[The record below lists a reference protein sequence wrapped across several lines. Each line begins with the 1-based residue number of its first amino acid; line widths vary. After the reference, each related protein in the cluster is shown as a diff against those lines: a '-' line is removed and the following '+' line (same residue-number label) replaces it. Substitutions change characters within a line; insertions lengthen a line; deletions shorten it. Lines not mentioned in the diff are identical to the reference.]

1 MRLFGNLKVKDNEV
15 FLGPY
20 SMSYLR
26 ENYKTPLYIVDE
38 DYFRETIGKFRDNFV
53 SDNFETKVLYASK
66 ALLNIYTANV
76 VSDEGIAIDA
86 VSGGEI
92 YTISKSNMDAGNIY
106 FHGNNKLVEEL
117 ELAVKLGV
125 GRIVI
130 DNEAEIDRLEDVVR
144 RFRYSEGDINDGSKK
159 FRDRGALNDET
170 NHNNSPRPFKQKVLL
185 RLNPGIDAH
194 THEYIST
201 SKNDSKFGLSI
212 FSDDIFDIISRIND
226 SEFLEFLG
234 FHAHIGSQVFREESF
249 FDEAKTMID
258 FMRKTED
265 RSIKV
270 RELNLGGGFGIYYT
284 EEDEP
289 FELEGF
295 LRRYVEVC
303 EKYLDEN
310 NLEIDTLTIE
320 PGRSMI
326 SNCGHTLYTA
336 SSTKKTYGGKNFV
349 FIDGSMNDNIRPAL
363 YGAKYEACVANRFD
377 NDDEEVYTIAGKCC
391 ESGDIII
398 KDIELPKVE
407 DDDLILVGS
416 TGAYNYSMASNYNRV
431 SRPEMIFVSKDG
443 INVAVRRETYEDIIS
458 NDVF

>member
-1 MRLFGNLKVKDNEV
+1 MRLFGNLNIKDNEV

-38 DYFRETIGKFRDNFV
+38 DFFRETIRKFRDNFV

-92 YTISKSNMDAGNIY
+92 YTISKSNMDVGNIY

-117 ELAVKLGV
+117 ELAVNLGV
-125 GRIVI
+125 GKIVI

-144 RFRYSEGDINDGSKK
+144 RLKCDDGNK
-159 FRDRGALNDET
+159 
-170 NHNNSPRPFKQKVLL
+170 FKQRVLL

-212 FSDDIFDIISRIND
+212 FSNDIFDIISRIND
-226 SEFLEFLG
+226 SEYLEFLG

-289 FELEGF
+289 FELGGF
-295 LRRYVEVC
+295 LRRYVKVC
-303 EKYLDEN
+303 EDYLKEN
-310 NLEIDTLTIE
+310 DLEIDTLTIE
-320 PGRSMI
+320 PGRSLI

-377 NDDEEVYTIAGKCC
+377 SSDEEVYTIAGKCC

-398 KDIELPKVE
+398 KDIKLPRVE

-431 SRPEMIFVSKDG
+431 ARPEMIFVSKDG
-443 INVAVRRETYEDIIS
+443 INVAVKRETYEDIIK